1 MEDKVLI
8 FGHKNPDTDSICSS
22 LIMEKLAKHHNVDAE
37 AVRLGTVNKETGYV
51 LNYLK
56 VEEPRLIE
64 KVEKGQKLILVDH
77 NEAAQSIDGRDD
89 AKVLAVIDHHRIAD
103 FITNEPLYYLAKP
116 YGCTAT
122 LLFEEYKKEGLEI
135 DKVIGTLMI
144 SALISDT
151 LLLKSPTCTQKDI
164 EAVKEL
170 EDITGLKADE
180 YGLEMLKAGTD
191 LSTYSS
197 EEVINLDAKE
207 FNADSKKFV
216 ISQVNTADIDDV
228 FARREEL
235 EFAMEKEISDK
246 KLNIFIFVITDII
259 NTNSKIIVLG
269 SDKDIV
275 EKAFNKKLDEF
286 DSMILEGVVSRKKQ
300 IAPQILDAVK

>member
-1 MEDKVLI
+1 MEDKILI

-22 LIMEKLAKHHNVDAE
+22 LIMEKLVKHHNVNAE
-37 AVRLGTVNKETGYV
+37 AVRLGTVSKETEYV
-51 LNYLK
+51 LKYLNI
-56 VEEPRLIE
+56 EAPRLIE

-77 NEAAQSIDGRDD
+77 NELAQSVDGRDE

-103 FITNEPLYYLAKP
+103 FVTNEPLYYLAKP

-135 DKVIGTLMI
+135 DKVIGTLML
-144 SALISDT
+144 SAIISDT
-151 LLLKSPTCTQKDI
+151 LLLKSPTCTEKDV

-170 EDITGLKADE
+170 ENITGLKADE

-197 EEVINLDAKE
+197 EEVIKLDAKE
-207 FNADSKKFV
+207 FNADNKKIV
-216 ISQVNTADIDDV
+216 ISQVNTADIEDV

-286 DSMILEGVVSRKKQ
+286 DSMMLEGVVSRKKQ
-300 IAPQILDAVK
+300 IAPQILEAAK